1 MGEFR
6 ESTPW
11 RFPELPVPCRNRSED
26 RLDVEAVAHDN
37 SCIQKGIVWQGDRE
51 RAAGRGGPWNVVV
64 LDLAF
69 YELRSSSFR
78 LKSSN
83 LSM

>member
-1 MGEFR
+1 MGKFR
-6 ESTPW
+6 ETIPW
-11 RFPELPVPCRNRSED
+11 RFPELHVPYRSRNGD
-26 RLDVEAVAHDN
+26 RRDVEAVAHGN
-37 SCIQKGIVWQGDRE
+37 SCIRKVNVWPDDRVH
-51 RAAGRGGPWNVVV
+51 AADRVGPWNVVV